1 MFKDKNTIIGFS
13 LIGLLLFGMMY
24 FNNKNQQA
32 YQKEEKRKADSVA
45 ATKPKVDPKL
55 AVLDSLKTD
64 SIKKAQAQLQIQ
76 KGFPIND
83 AKEEL
88 VTIENEV
95 VKITFTNKG
104 GQPKEVEIKKFKAY
118 DGKPLFLQKGN
129 FNKIS
134 YDIIAGTNAVIKS
147 GDAIFVNGGKKEIA
161 DKSQSISFT
170 LKDSAGKELTHQYT
184 LKPDDYMLDFN
195 IVANGANQLF
205 TNNTINLLWQ
215 TECLR

>member
-32 YQKEEKRKADSVA
+32 YQKEEKRKADSVE

-76 KGFPIND
+76 KGFPTSD
-83 AKEEL
+83 VKEEL
-88 VTIENEV
+88 VTVENEV

-104 GQPKEVEIKKFKAY
+104 GQPKEVELKKFKTY

-129 FNKIS
+129 FNKSKYFCLCSIGS
-134 YDIIAGTNAVIKS
+134 HKC
-147 GDAIFVNGGKKEIA
+147 
-161 DKSQSISFT
+161 ISFYR
-170 LKDSAGKELTHQYT
+170 KFK
-184 LKPDDYMLDFN
+184 
-195 IVANGANQLF
+195 
-205 TNNTINLLWQ
+205 
-215 TECLR
+215 R